1 MTGVHPIYMNWC
13 CDALEEVFQMQQ
25 DCQAKTL
32 TMQFSRYFGEPYNER
47 SITWLREAGPV
58 IKAKKNRYL
67 VYIKYLFLEHDAIIL
82 ASQSISLNVF
92 CVLNFLFPIWI
103 IFCHWQHNHED
114 FLCLR
119 VCFFSYAIGRVA
131 LGIILLSANLFVVL
145 FFILFVHNLRL
156 VA

>member
-1 MTGVHPIYMNWC
+1 MQPIYIWIDKMTGVHPIYMNWC
-13 CDALEEVFQMQQ
+13 CDALEEVFQMQ

-103 IFCHWQHNHED
+103 TFCHWQQNHK
-114 FLCLR
+114 
-119 VCFFSYAIGRVA
+119 VFFV
-131 LGIILLSANLFVVL
+131 FVF
-145 FFILFVHNLRL
+145 FFICH
-156 VA
+156 